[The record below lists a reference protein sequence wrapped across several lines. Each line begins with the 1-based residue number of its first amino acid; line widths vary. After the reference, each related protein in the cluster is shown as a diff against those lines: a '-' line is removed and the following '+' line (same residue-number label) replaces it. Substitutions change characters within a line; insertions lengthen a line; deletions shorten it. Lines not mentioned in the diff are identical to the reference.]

1 MFLRAACICA
11 LLFRTAVHCSTFDD
25 LVAEAA
31 AENKQWV
38 ELPTTPSPVATNRVK
53 SWACTV
59 HDKMYFFGGET
70 LPDEDVVGD
79 FWEFDFTTLKYTQIV
94 TTPSPPPREKLRTT
108 CDEARG
114 LFYLVGG
121 KEIEDLW
128 IYNVSVGT
136 WHLVPHDPVNGL
148 SDAIFGSDFAAIST
162 TDYIV
167 IAGTDSG
174 DHPDYLMFDKRT
186 ETFLPRSYDSRLKL
200 EDPGAIEVGDLAV
213 LAGGVR
219 TGSILSPSTYV
230 LNTTDP
236 NAAWEEVT
244 QSLSGEEFKMVHLY
258 NRTVALVGD
267 PGGKGALGNGNGV
280 AIMDLDRTSM
290 GWQVVKKLKDPE
302 DWVVTMSDFMA
313 VSYKGLVITFSGM
326 STDGTGGLSANQKM
340 FAYNP
345 LVCPNG
351 CNGRGRCDL
360 GNCVDCI
367 DHSGVSCEIPDPV
380 PKDYTPIIVGS
391 SIGGGIV
398 ILLLLFGAWKASAK
412 HRAYRRLYATN
423 SVAENMAQQ
432 IARMELEKLDYL
444 VELENPTSVQA
455 SFVTIVKTLKT
466 YRMYLPESVL
476 QTVQRSNETDLSDDE
491 GDVTSATSQ
500 HSKSTKVVSGSKAP
514 SSKMTA
520 VSEKANHVHSDLAAR
535 VVKKN
540 VGTAMFELC
549 DYAKWVSDNSSGSGV
564 AAIHEMIGVFAD
576 AVHTVISAKRG
587 TILDAQ
593 LGNGRIVA
601 AWNFQ
606 MPRAAPETC
615 AADASM
621 QVQQLVADTL
631 PLKMRCAVTA
641 GPCWAGNLGGSS
653 MRVPAMVGKHRDITE
668 ILMKTAAARQLAV
681 ATNCESLL
689 DNFKLVPVDIVCT
702 TGYTSRSG
710 AYYKETPD
718 GVPSRKH
725 GVWIFDVVEHLN
737 RAAQEW
743 MYELEE
749 AHSKFKELL
758 DVMKLYDTEG
768 PARASARLRE
778 LARTGTSEQMRT
790 LQESIEAV

>member
-1 MFLRAACICA
+1 MFLRAACVCA

-31 AENKQWV
+31 VENKQWV
-38 ELPTTPSPVATNRVK
+38 ELPTTRNPVASNRVK

-59 HDKMYFFGGET
+59 HDKMYFVSGAA
-70 LPDEDVVGD
+70 LPDEDIVDD

-148 SDAIFGSDFAAIST
+148 SDAIFGSDFIPIST

-200 EDPGAIEVGDLAV
+200 EDPGAIGVGDLAV

-219 TGSILSPSTYV
+219 IGSSLSSSTYV

-267 PGGKGALGNGNGV
+267 PGGKGALASGNGV
-280 AIMDLDRTSM
+280 AILDLDRTPTE
-290 GWQVVKKLKDPE
+290 WQVVKKLKDPE
-302 DWVVTMSDFMA
+302 DWIHQISDFMA
-313 VSYKGLVITFSGM
+313 VSYKGTLIILAGISVI
-326 STDGTGGLSANQKM
+326 DGASVPNEKM
-340 FAYNP
+340 FMYNP

-380 PKDYTPIIVGS
+380 PKDYTPIIVGTS
-391 SIGGGIV
+391 VGGGFFI
-398 ILLLLFGAWKASAK
+398 IALLFGAWKASAK

-423 SVAENMAQQ
+423 RVAENMAQQ

-476 QTVQRSNETDLSDDE
+476 QTVQQPVSDEEESTIATITDGSR
-491 GDVTSATSQ
+491 TKSHSAVATLGQ
-500 HSKSTKVVSGSKAP
+500 
-514 SSKMTA
+514 
-520 VSEKANHVHSDLAAR
+520 ELAAKLT
-535 VVKKN
+535 KKT
-540 VGTAMFELC
+540 VATATFELGRLPHWLSRKGALGETE
-549 DYAKWVSDNSSGSGV
+549 D
-564 AAIHEMIGVFAD
+564 IHVTIGIFAD

-587 TILDAQ
+587 TLLDAQ
-593 LGNGRIVA
+593 LGCGRIVG

-606 MPRAAPETC
+606 VPKLAPDLAAAT
-615 AADASM
+615 AAIDLREAASH
-621 QVQQLVADTL
+621 TL
-631 PLKMRCAVTA
+631 PLNLHVAVTT

-653 MRVPAMVGKHRDITE
+653 MRVPAMVGKHRDVTE

-689 DNFKLVPVDIVCT
+689 DHFKLVPVDIVAPSLQSKAAGAYKFPADESPVWVFAILGKAT
-702 TGYTSRSG
+702 TG
-710 AYYKETPD
+710 
-718 GVPSRKH
+718 
-725 GVWIFDVVEHLN
+725 
-737 RAAQEW
+737 QEW
-743 MYELEE
+743 MYELDEARKDVAGLMSVMRLYAEE
-749 AHSKFKELL
+749 GAAAAKELL
-758 DVMKLYDTEG
+758 DKILPDMNDAK
-768 PARASARLRE
+768 RAQTRYLGE
-778 LARTGTSEQMRT
+778 T
-790 LQESIEAV
+790 LSVTFSTHVDEDA